1 MRKILLCLV
10 LLVASAASAHAV
22 DRVVSVAGEASVSA
36 APDSAV
42 IRIGVST
49 QAASAREASNA
60 NAQKMTAVLAA
71 LKDGGIAEKDIQTAW
86 LSLQPQYET
95 SRPGAQR
102 VVGFQASN
110 QLSVRVRDIK
120 SLANLLDRAIAA
132 GATDVSG
139 IEFVVSEQ
147 SKLLD
152 QAREQAIADAR
163 RKAELYVKAAGG
175 HVGQVISIVE
185 DNAMPPLRPMPG
197 ALRASAAIVPV
208 APGEQTLHV
217 SVSVIYALE

>member
-1 MRKILLCLV
+1 MRWIFVCLV
-10 LLVASAASAHAV
+10 LLMAPSAAHAL
-22 DRVVSVAGEASVSA
+22 DRVVSVSGEASVNA
-36 APDSAV
+36 APDMV
-42 IRIGVST
+42 VVRVGVST
-49 QAASAREASNA
+49 QGSTARDASNA

-71 LKDGGIAEKDIQTAW
+71 LKDAGVADKDVQTAR

-95 SRPGAQR
+95 GRPGTPR
-102 VVGFQASN
+102 LVGFQASN
-110 QLSVRVRDIK
+110 QLNVKVHDIK
-120 SLANLLDRAIAA
+120 TLPNLLDRAIAA

-139 IEFVVSEQ
+139 IEFVVSDQ

-175 HVGQVISIVE
+175 RLGQVIAIAE
-185 DNAMPPLRPMPG
+185 DNASAPPRPML
-197 ALRASAAIVPV
+197 ASMRATSAMPV

-217 SVSVIYALE
+217 SVSVTYALE

>member
-1 MRKILLCLV
+1 MRSFLLCVIFL
-10 LLVASAASAHAV
+10 AASLNLAHAA
-22 DRVVSVAGEASVSA
+22 DRIVSVTGEASVSA
-36 APDSAV
+36 APDSAT

-71 LKDGGIAEKDIQTAW
+71 LKDRGIAEKDIQTAW
-86 LSLQPQYET
+86 LSLQPQHDN
-95 SRPGAQR
+95 RPGAPH

-110 QLSVRVRDIK
+110 QLNAKVRDIK
-120 SLANLLDRAIAA
+120 AVANLLDRAISA

-139 IEFVVSEQ
+139 IEFVVSEP

-152 QAREQAIADAR
+152 QARAQAIADAR
-163 RKAELYVKAAGG
+163 RKAELYVAAAGG
-175 HVGQVISIVE
+175 HLGHVVSIVE
-185 DNAMPPLRPMPG
+185 DNALPPPRPMAG
-197 ALRASAAIVPV
+197 AMRAAAAVPV

-217 SVSVIYALE
+217 NVSVTYAVE

>member
-1 MRKILLCLV
+1 MRKILFCLV
-10 LLVASAASAHAV
+10 FVATSLGVAHAA
-22 DRVVSVAGEASVSA
+22 DRIVSVTGEATVNA

-42 IRIGVST
+42 IRMGVST
-49 QAASAREASNA
+49 QAATAREASSA
-60 NAQKMTAVLAA
+60 NAQKMTALFAA
-71 LKDGGIAEKDIQTAW
+71 LKDAGIAEKDIQTAW

-95 SRPGAQR
+95 GRPGAPR

-110 QLSVRVRDIK
+110 QLNVKVRDVK
-120 SLANLLDRAIAA
+120 ALPSLLDRAISA

-139 IEFVVSEQ
+139 TEFVVSDQ

-175 HVGQVISIVE
+175 RVGQVIAIAE
-185 DNAMPPLRPMPG
+185 DNAAPSPRAMSG
-197 ALRASAAIVPV
+197 AFRAAATPV
-208 APGEQTLHV
+208 AVGEQTLHV
-217 SVSVIYALE
+217 TVGVTYAVE

>member
-1 MRKILLCLV
+1 MRKLLACLII
-10 LLVASAASAHAV
+10 AAASLGAAHAA
-22 DRVVSVAGEASVSA
+22 DRIVSVTGEASVSA

-49 QAASAREASNA
+49 QAATAREASNA

-95 SRPGAQR
+95 GRPGAPR
-102 VVGFQASN
+102 VIGFQASN
-110 QLSVRVRDIK
+110 QLNVKVRDIK
-120 SLANLLDRAIAA
+120 AVANVLDRAIAA

-152 QAREQAIADAR
+152 QARAQAIADAR
-163 RKAELYVKAAGG
+163 RKAELYVNAAGS

-185 DNAMPPLRPMPG
+185 DNAVPPMR
-197 ALRASAAIVPV
+197 
-208 APGEQTLHV
+208 
-217 SVSVIYALE
+217 

>member
-1 MRKILLCLV
+1 MRKFLLCVILI
-10 LLVASAASAHAV
+10 ATSFSTAQAA
-22 DRVVSVAGEASVSA
+22 DRIVSVTGEATISA
-36 APDSAV
+36 APDSAS

-86 LSLQPQYET
+86 LSLQPQYDN
-95 SRPGAQR
+95 RPGAPH
-102 VVGFQASN
+102 VVGFQATN
-110 QLSVRVRDIK
+110 QLNVKVRDIK
-120 SLANLLDRAIAA
+120 AVANVLDRVISA

-152 QAREQAIADAR
+152 QARAQAIADAR
-163 RKAELYVKAAGG
+163 RKAELYVNAAGAHLG
-175 HVGQVISIVE
+175 HVVSIVE
-185 DNAMPPLRPMPG
+185 DNALPSPRPMAG
-197 ALRASAAIVPV
+197 ALRASAAMVPV

-217 SVSVIYALE
+217 NVSVTYALE